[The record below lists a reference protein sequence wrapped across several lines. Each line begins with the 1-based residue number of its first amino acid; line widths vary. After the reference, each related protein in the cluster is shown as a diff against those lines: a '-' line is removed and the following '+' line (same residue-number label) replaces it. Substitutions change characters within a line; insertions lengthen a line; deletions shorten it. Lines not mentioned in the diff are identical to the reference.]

1 VSSQATPVGWVFLTA
16 LLSVVVVLIAF
27 GAALLIYQR
36 RFLAMHRDYAN
47 QLLEAQD
54 EERAWVAR
62 EVHDDALQRIALLDH
77 ECSRL
82 GQALDP
88 GGTDASPVDA
98 VRAEIKDLGVVLRG
112 LAHRLHPA
120 LLDRGGL
127 CVALSNLAGEIER
140 GSSLQVHV
148 ITPQGAPRVAPPQA
162 LAMYRMAQ
170 EALRNVVKHSGV
182 TEAWLELAEDSDG
195 YTMTVRDQGSGFD
208 PAAAM
213 SGRRGLGLIA
223 MKERAFLAQGQYT
236 LLSRPGEGT
245 TMQVRFPRLSDPV

>member
-1 VSSQATPVGWVFLTA
+1 
-16 LLSVVVVLIAF
+16 VVVLIAF

-77 ECSRL
+77 ECDRL
-82 GQALDP
+82 GQGHAASDV
-88 GGTDASPVDA
+88 GASPIEA

-127 CVALSNLAGEIER
+127 CVALTNLAGEIER
-140 GSSLQVHV
+140 GSSLRIHV
-148 ITPQGAPRVAPPQA
+148 NVPPGAPMVSPPQA

-182 TEAWLELAEDSDG
+182 TEAWLELAESPDG
-195 YTMTVRDQGSGFD
+195 YTMTVRDAGAGFD

-236 LLSRPGEGT
+236 LHSRPGEGT
-245 TMQVRFPRLSDPV
+245 MIRVRFPRVASPA